1 MCDRFSEDDI
11 TSCERLQS
19 NARFVRVKT
28 IHGDSREQT
37 DYQIYNSGE
46 IFIVQS
52 GVAVTVFLPPA
63 AKSFSCER
71 GRTITIVNA
80 NMSGESLPIVP
91 FVNSDHTVD
100 TILGY
105 PTLYLNLFQT
115 VVLEC
120 ISSSEWAVTYLA

>member
-19 NARFVRVKT
+19 NARFVRVK
-28 IHGDSREQT
+28 IVFGNFEPV

-46 IFIVQS
+46 VFIFQDANPI
-52 GVAVTVFLPPA
+52 TVFLPPA
-63 AKSFSCER
+63 AKSFSCDR

-80 NMSGESLPIVP
+80 GNTFVDESFTVVP
-91 FVNSDHTVD
+91 FVSD

-105 PTLYLNLFQT
+105 PNLHLDPLQT

-120 ISSSEWAVTYLA
+120 ISPSEWAVTYLA